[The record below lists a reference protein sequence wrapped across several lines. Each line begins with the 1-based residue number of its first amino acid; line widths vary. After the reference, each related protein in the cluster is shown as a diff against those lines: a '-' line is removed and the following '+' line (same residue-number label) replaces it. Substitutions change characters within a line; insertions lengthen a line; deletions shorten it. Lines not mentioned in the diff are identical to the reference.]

1 MKKRFI
7 LYLFLTQICIFYAQS
22 DTLQIINENYSHLIE
37 DLSEEEDSEHYYEM
51 IEELMNNP
59 VDLNNADRL
68 EFMKIPFLAPDDIE
82 IIISER
88 KKRNGFNNTDELIS
102 VKNLHPD
109 LILIIKPFLTVND
122 YSTQKKKSDFFKLQY
137 RTRLLTDLQIRKG
150 FTNNAFE
157 GNSLKSYNRIKGQ
170 SGKFQFGLLTEKDA
184 GEKSYLDHYAGFLKY
199 NHGGILKEL
208 IIGDFS
214 FEFGQGLVL
223 WSPYS
228 FSKGTDAVNT
238 SIKRERNFSPYL
250 SSEENKFFRGS
261 AFSLEYNSFTLA
273 GFYSSKNIDGRIND
287 NNEILSLTSTGYHRT
302 ETELLNKKILTE
314 TSFGGSVHYRE
325 EYFSLG
331 LLLFKESFNNPFIY
345 VNDNDLSG
353 SQFSFSSLNFNFLL
367 SRIQFVGEISYNNHA
382 FAFINTLFFSL
393 SKKIRLS
400 TSYRNYSPKYYN
412 FYSNGFGEFG
422 NTQNES
428 GFYMGLKL
436 KMNIGTLNFYY
447 DIYKSPAQSY
457 YSYFPIKGN
466 DLMFN
471 FESDISTNTQLRI
484 KFKNEEKE
492 ILTKSGKN
500 EAIGEEVKINFRI
513 GLKYKL
519 SNILFGKSRI
529 EVIKYKADKITEDGI
544 LAFQEL
550 GYKLGRQFSFSVRVI
565 LFQTESYNSRI
576 YEFENDLIG
585 TMTNLP
591 MFGEGFRFY
600 LLVNYKLLTT
610 LSLSLKYS
618 DTFKPLLKS
627 ISSGNSE
634 INGNVD
640 NRVSFQFDYNF

>member
-7 LYLFLTQICIFYAQS
+7 LYLFLTQTFIFYAQS

-37 DLSEEEDSEHYYEM
+37 DLTEDEDSENYYAL

-59 VDLNNADRL
+59 IDLNNADRL
-68 EFMKIPFLAPDDIE
+68 EFMKIPFIAPDDIE
-82 IIISER
+82 IIIRER
-88 KKRNGFNNTDELIS
+88 KKRNGFNNTNELIS

-109 LILIIKPFLTVND
+109 LILLIKPFLTVND
-122 YSTQKKKSDFFKLQY
+122 YSNQKNKGEFFKLQY
-137 RTRLLTDLQIRKG
+137 RTRLLTDLQRRRG
-150 FTNNAFE
+150 FTNNLFE
-157 GNSLKSYNRIKGQ
+157 GDRLKSYNRIKGQ

-184 GEKSYLDHYAGFLKY
+184 GEKSYIDHYAGFLKY
-199 NHGGILKEL
+199 NHSGILNEL
-208 IIGDFS
+208 LIGDFS

-223 WSPYS
+223 WAPYS
-228 FSKGTDAVNT
+228 FSKGADAVNT

-250 SSEENKFFRGS
+250 SSEENKFFRGT
-261 AFSLEYNSFTLA
+261 AFSLKYNSFTLA
-273 GFYSSKNIDGRIND
+273 GFYSIKNIDGRIND
-287 NNEILSLTSTGYHRT
+287 KNEILSLTSTGYHRT
-302 ETELLNKKILTE
+302 ETELSNKNILSE
-314 TSFGGSVHYRE
+314 RSVGVSVHYKE

-331 LLLFKESFNNPFIY
+331 LLLFKENFNNPFIY
-345 VNDNDLSG
+345 VNDNDFLG
-353 SQFSFSSLNFNFLL
+353 SKFSFSSLSFNFLF
-367 SRIQFVGEISYNNHA
+367 SNIQFAGEISYNNHA

-393 SKKIRLS
+393 SKEIRLS

-422 NTQNES
+422 NTQNET
-428 GFYMGLKL
+428 GFYMGFNF
-436 KMNIGTLNFYY
+436 KMNIGTVNIYY
-447 DIYKSPAQSY
+447 DIYKSPSQNY

-471 FESDISTNTQLRI
+471 FESNISTNTQLRV
-484 KFKNEEKE
+484 KFKNEKKD
-492 ILTKSGKN
+492 ILTKIGKID
-500 EAIGEEVKINFRI
+500 AIGEEVKTNFRI

-519 SNILFGKSRI
+519 SNNLSGKSRVEI
-529 EVIKYKADKITEDGI
+529 VKYNADKITEDGY

-550 GYKLGRQFSFSVRVI
+550 RYKLGRQFSFSVRAI
-565 LFQTESYNSRI
+565 LFQTESYNSKI

-585 TMTNLP
+585 SMTNLP

-600 LLVNYKLLTT
+600 LLFYYKLFNSLT
-610 LSLSLKYS
+610 LSLKYS
-618 DTFKPLLKS
+618 DTYKPLLRS

-640 NRVSFQFDYNF
+640 NRLSFQVDYNY